1 MMQIDWVKTGIDG
14 LDRLLQGGFIKGSSS
29 VIVGPI
35 GTLKSFIGYQ
45 FIYEGLKRGEH
56 CLCINTYQNIDTL
69 IFQLNSNFGWNVK
82 TYVDRGMLDFVY
94 YPAYMDELTV
104 QSTTGIIRKL
114 VSEVFDKME
123 KGVTRVLIC
132 NLSQFF
138 TVINDERL
146 VLDAVYRLKAK
157 AKESCSVILYILDSG
172 VQDKKA
178 EENVKSICDYVL
190 ETRENRMLREIRVV
204 RGLLKHDLEWSRL
217 RLTDEGVEVDV
228 RTM

>member
-1 MMQIDWVKTGIDG
+1 
-14 LDRLLQGGFIKGSSS
+14 
-29 VIVGPI
+29 
-35 GTLKSFIGYQ
+35 
-45 FIYEGLKRGEH
+45 
-56 CLCINTYQNIDTL
+56 
-69 IFQLNSNFGWNVK
+69 
-82 TYVDRGMLDFVY
+82 MLDFVY